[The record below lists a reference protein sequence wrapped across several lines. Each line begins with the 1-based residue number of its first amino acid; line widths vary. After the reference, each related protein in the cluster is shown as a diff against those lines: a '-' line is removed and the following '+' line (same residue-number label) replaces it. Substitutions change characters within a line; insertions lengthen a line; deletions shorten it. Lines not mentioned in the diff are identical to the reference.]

1 MAIGIITLL
10 LLFLSPSM
18 QAQQLVYKVWEQTSG
33 MPDTVDWS
41 AHVKDA
47 SGNLYVTGNTIAG
60 SELANVLTTVYDRFG
75 TVKWQ
80 TEYNGSFDHND
91 YGTAIA
97 IDDDKNVFVAATT
110 FSSATN
116 YYDYL
121 VIKYDSTGTEQWTA
135 TYNGPGSLFDIPSDI
150 LVDTSGNVY
159 VTGGSQGSGTGYDY
173 ATIKY
178 NASGTQQWV
187 SRYNYNDNDDAAS
200 GLAINTSGQ
209 VVVSGASAQA
219 TDNWDFA
226 TVKYHKT
233 TGTQLALQRSTAS
246 GLGIDRV
253 NDLAIDAADNIYLTG
268 RAAITGEGYNIR
280 TVKLDSLLSTV
291 WVKTHDLA
299 EGDDTG
305 NGIRVDTEGYVYVCG
320 EVTSEEGASHAILI
334 RYEEDGTVDWTKVA
348 QANNGEYLNI
358 SYTAISLT
366 DDEQTIAVAG
376 NSDNGSN
383 TDMVLHLYDTAGNA
397 FWKEVWD
404 GNGQGDD
411 AVYFVST
418 DSDNEIF
425 MGGKAWNGTTDEN
438 TFIKYKLSD
447 YITPPDDDPDK
458 PVYAG
463 WWENKGQIID
473 TDENSRTDIRY
484 YTDRHYPALYA
495 TDDSLFMVFSRIDT
509 STATDDTLA
518 RIDMGFVGSS
528 TTKEIMKATSQGGEY
543 RNFFLAH
550 TGADGVTNVQKADKL
565 YTKSLYPKVDLMHC
579 FDRAGVKFY
588 LIIQPGYSHQNDPI
602 EMEFN
607 GSSITFNADT
617 TLTLETDIG
626 GITLRKPEAYQ
637 IETDGSRTDLTWHP
651 EYTDEGSGVVGLS
664 LGSYT
669 GSKVLVLEF
678 GLEKD
683 LLSLSSC
690 EDNVIWGTYWGGDQN
705 ESIEDIKFEY
715 IPAALTPGS
724 STITIAG
731 FTRSTKF
738 PEVLNINDED
748 YSGDVGDIFVQK
760 FSSSYVPQWGV
771 VIGGSSVEGSVFP
784 YAKIDTW
791 NSTEGT
797 GYTPVV
803 FTSFSTDLPT
813 EDTDGGSD
821 IYKSTNSGGYDG
833 ALSIFD
839 PYGDLYFSTYIG
851 GSGNDD
857 MEDVKQTSDNGLIIV
872 GYSSSTG
879 GALELKDF
887 NTGSTDDVY
896 YPGTRL
902 GYILE
907 VDQDLDA
914 VWGTKFGSS
923 ATAYE
928 RVKGVHVDEN
938 DDFVLTGITSSSGL
952 PTTAGAFQTTYAGRQ
967 DAFLAKIDHTSKEI
981 EWCTYF
987 GGANGLEDAYSITVD
1002 NNNDVYV
1009 VGIYH
1014 LEVST
1019 PDFPLQSAGEYFDDS
1034 YSASESH
1041 YNEGFIIKMDEDG
1054 DLLWSTYFGSD
1065 GYDWLYDIATDGR
1078 LIAVTGAVRDE
1089 NSVFPLVDFTGS
1101 YFDDEIDVSMEE
1113 DEPSSFISVFDKNT
1127 ELIWSTFLGDKAS
1140 SAGHGVSFD
1149 PATDVERRLFVGG
1162 AIQYNVEDYLTFEPL
1177 CDPGFDG
1184 YYQDEPL
1191 TDYYTN
1197 PLEGYKNA
1205 DGFLLGFD
1213 IDGFPEDPPVSVLE
1227 VEGYQQLIVYPNPSK
1242 GQVSIQGLEGESF
1255 IRIVDINGKV
1265 VYEKQVIAQEVLD
1278 LRFLPSGL
1286 YVMQAFVADLQLNC
1300 TIQIIR

>member
-1 MAIGIITLL
+1 MK
-10 LLFLSPSM
+10 
-18 QAQQLVYKVWEQTSG
+18 AQQLLYKVWEQTTG

-80 TEYNGSFDHND
+80 AEYNSSYDHND
-91 YGTAIA
+91 YGTAIS
-97 IDDDKNVFVAATT
+97 IDNDKNVYVAATSFT
-110 FSSATN
+110 SATN

-121 VIKYDSTGTEQWTA
+121 VIKYDSTGTELWTT
-135 TYNGPGSLFDIPSDI
+135 TYNGPGSLFDIPSDV

-178 NASGTQQWV
+178 NPSGTQQWV

-200 GLAINTSGQ
+200 GLALNGSGQ

-219 TDNWDFA
+219 VDNWDFA

-233 TGTQLALQRSTAS
+233 TGAQLALQRSTAS

-253 NDLAIDAADNIYLTG
+253 NALAIDAEDNIYLTG
-268 RAAITGEGYNIR
+268 RASVTAEGYNIS
-280 TVKLDSLLSTV
+280 TVKLDSLLGSV

-299 EGDDTG
+299 EGDDAGTG
-305 NGIRVDTEGYVYVCG
+305 IWVDTEGYVYVCG
-320 EVTSEEGASHAILI
+320 EVTSADGATHAILI
-334 RYEEDGTVDWTKVA
+334 RYEADGTVDWTKVT
-348 QANNGEYLNI
+348 QANNGELLHI
-358 SYTAISLT
+358 SYSAISMT

-383 TDMVLHLYDTAGNA
+383 TDMVLHLYDTAGTVL
-397 FWKEVWD
+397 WKEVWD
-404 GNGQGDD
+404 GSGQGDD

-425 MGGKAWNGTTDEN
+425 LGGKAWNGTADES

-458 PVYAG
+458 PAYAG
-463 WWENKGQIID
+463 WWENKGQLID
-473 TDENSRTDIRY
+473 TDNNSRTDIKY

-509 STATDDTLA
+509 STTTDDTLA

-528 TTKEIMKATSQGGEY
+528 STKEVMKATSQGGEY

-550 TGADGVTNVQKADKL
+550 TGSDGVTNVQKTDRL
-565 YTKSLYPKVDLMHC
+565 YTKDLYPKVDLMHY
-579 FDRAGVKFY
+579 FDQAVVKFY
-588 LIIQPGYSHQNDPI
+588 LIIQPGYSQQNDPI
-602 EMEFN
+602 EMVFN
-607 GSSITFNADT
+607 GATITFNTDT

-626 GITLRKPEAYQ
+626 RIDLRKPEAYQ

-678 GLEKD
+678 GVEKE
-683 LLSLSSC
+683 LVSLASC

-705 ESIEDIKFEY
+705 ESIEDIKFDY
-715 IPAALTPGS
+715 IPAALTPGT

-731 FTRSTKF
+731 FTRSINF
-738 PEVLNINDED
+738 PEEIFMDTEL
-748 YSGDVGDIFVQK
+748 SGDVGDIFVQK
-760 FSSSYVPQWGV
+760 FSSTYVPQWGV

-791 NSTEGT
+791 NSPDGT
-797 GYTPVV
+797 GFTPVAYQAR
-803 FTSFSTDLPT
+803 STDLPT
-813 EDTDGGSD
+813 LNTVSGSD
-821 IYKSTNSGGYDG
+821 IYKSTNSGGSDG
-833 ALSIFD
+833 ALAIFD

-851 GSGNDD
+851 GTGNDD
-857 MEDVKQTSDNGLIIV
+857 MEDVKETSDNGFIIV

-887 NTGSTDDVY
+887 NTGSTADVY
-896 YPGTRL
+896 YSGTRN

-907 VDQDLDA
+907 IDQHLNI
-914 VWGTKFGSS
+914 VLGTKFGSTWEDFD
-923 ATAYE
+923 AGYE
-928 RVKGVHVDEN
+928 RARAIFLDEN
-938 DDFVLTGITSSSGL
+938 DDFVITGITASSGL
-952 PTTAGAFQTTYAGRQ
+952 PTTAGAFQTSYAGYQ
-967 DAFLAKIDHTSKEI
+967 DAFIVKIYHITKEI

-1009 VGIYH
+1009 VGVYH
-1014 LEVST
+1014 LEVNT
-1019 PDFPLQSAGEYFDDS
+1019 PDFPLQSAGEYFDNS

-1041 YNEGFIIKMDEDG
+1041 YNEGFIIKLDEDG
-1054 DLLWSTYFGSD
+1054 DLLWSTYFGGD
-1065 GYDWLYDIATDGR
+1065 GQDWIYDIATDGR
-1078 LIAVTGAVRDE
+1078 LIAITGAVRDD
-1089 NSVFPLVDFTGS
+1089 NDVYPLVDYSGT
-1101 YFDDEIDVSMEE
+1101 YFDDVIDVSNEE
-1113 DEPSSFISVFDKNT
+1113 NEASSYIAVFDRNT

-1140 SAGHGVSFD
+1140 SAGHGVGFD
-1149 PATDVERRLFVGG
+1149 PATDVQRRLFMGG
-1162 AIQYNVEDYLTFEPL
+1162 SIAYNELEYLTFEPL
-1177 CDPGFDG
+1177 CDPGFGG
-1184 YYQDEPL
+1184 YYQSEPL
-1191 TDYYTN
+1191 ADFYTN
-1197 PLEGYKNA
+1197 PIEGYKNA
-1205 DGFLLGFD
+1205 DGFVIGFD
-1213 IDGFPEDPPVSVLE
+1213 IDGFPEDPPVSVLDLE
-1227 VEGYQQLIVYPNPSK
+1227 DYQQMLVYPNPSTGQIRIK
-1242 GQVSIQGLEGESF
+1242 GLMGESYLRV
-1255 IRIVDINGKV
+1255 IDLNGKV
-1265 VYEKQVIAQEVLD
+1265 VFEEQVIAQDVLD
-1278 LRFLPSGL
+1278 LSFLASGL
-1286 YVMQAFVADLQLNC
+1286 YVMQAFVEEVPFNY